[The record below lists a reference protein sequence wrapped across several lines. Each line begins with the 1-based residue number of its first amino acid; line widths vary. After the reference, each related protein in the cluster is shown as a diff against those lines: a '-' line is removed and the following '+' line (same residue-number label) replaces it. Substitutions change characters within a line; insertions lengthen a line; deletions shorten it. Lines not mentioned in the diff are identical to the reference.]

1 MSDSTESTFDQA
13 ASFQKLWMETFTKMA
28 QTGFSISPD
37 SAPPEFLR
45 QMRSGIF
52 QALSKS
58 WEEYMRSPQFRD
70 SMKTMMDNAITFR
83 KMGNEM
89 LTQAH
94 HGMQGTARVDI
105 DDLMQAIHHL
115 ETRILDRVEEVTMR
129 LDKLEEKLNATAGN
143 GAAKRAPGGA
153 TRSTKPNIKRA
164 RAARKQ
170 A

>member
-1 MSDSTESTFDQA
+1 M
-13 ASFQKLWMETFTKMA
+13 
-28 QTGFSISPD
+28 
-37 SAPPEFLR
+37 R

-70 SMKTMMDNAITFR
+70 SMKAMMDNAITFR

-94 HGMQGTARVDI
+94 HGLQGTARGDI

-115 ETRILDRVEEVTMR
+115 ETRILDCVETVSTR
-129 LDKLEEKLNATAGN
+129 LDKLEAKLNATTAGN
-143 GAAKRAPGGA
+143 GTAKHTSSGA
-153 TRSTKPNIKRA
+153 TQSAKPRPKGAKAARKRA
-164 RAARKQ
+164 RTS
-170 A
+170 